1 MPISGDPA
9 NPNLPTSE
17 EREMYLKKIHE
28 WRELGFDTENLEEL
42 LDSDFGEFKRKRL
55 QILKSQV
62 GSKEEIL
69 AEARRA
75 PAAPERE
82 VSAPGPEP
90 LPPAA
95 EPAPKEALML
105 LGEPVEVEEPEVAP
119 KKKEEAVI
127 HVGKPVR
134 LPTRK
139 ARRKRAADRELEAA
153 AVEPMEVEGFEE
165 GKDVKFK
172 IMDLKEGDVK
182 RDEEE
187 EEEAEELEEEEEEEA
202 KPRPKRRKRPRK
214 EEKRS
219 NRGVAVLI
227 IIIIVIIASISSYY
241 YFILRGD
248 GDGDGTEPDPG
259 LDAIITV
266 QPAFTDYNAGE
277 IIIFDAIDSEGD
289 IDNYTWKID
298 NDLIVIDGSLY
309 ERKVTGYFS
318 PNENIDKMYT
328 ATLTIKKG
336 TYEDSDSIDITI
348 KPLSIGLTSER
359 LDDYGEYDVNGLFNL
374 TNPNGIISFKTE
386 IEYTG
391 QEATIIINDIHM
403 IFNTLELEPM
413 STTLKDAP
421 NIEDGFWQ
429 KHSTYKRETKQNL
442 ELSGKVEGSI
452 SYEDLGEST
461 LKADIDG
468 TMYSEDEAYTD
479 YKTLNTIKTYV
490 VNDIDLTISVTSLGI
505 PIEFPMTSH
514 NELRSYPDLRKEPQ
528 RFRIEDLS
536 DEPIE
541 LGHTDAVE
549 YGDIIYI
556 WNAESVEFVY
566 NRPAIKV
573 NLTLDSSTMARN
585 NLDEFFM
592 NVWVAEDVSFP
603 VRTYIYIESTSEG
616 NTTTLIHKSVMK
628 DYSAGSAVI
637 PDSCDASAPG
647 GGHYYSK
654 VPNKDYEN
662 NTDWEY
668 LPSKGQGTNSFNAY
682 PPEQAIQYAESD
694 AGFIA
699 YKNSHPNLYVVNGYC
714 SGTGERDIQDLFWNL
729 TFGEEGSKEGFN
741 ILVDKSGVLEST
753 EFSIDVPP
761 NSTRDFDPILTFA
774 SSEQILVDLTDTEI
788 DENVFN
794 NQDEVDFSNVSY
806 GIRANVAYPTIDI
819 TSIQV
824 LERSKYAFYI
834 QNPTKGYTLALDA
847 ETGQLLFTLKSSSS
861 GYEFLP

>member
-28 WRELGFDTENLEEL
+28 WRELGFDTENLEDL

-62 GSKEEIL
+62 GTKDEIL

-75 PAAPERE
+75 PAAP
-82 VSAPGPEP
+82 GPEP
-90 LPPAA
+90 TPPAA
-95 EPAPKEALML
+95 EPAPKESLML
-105 LGEPVEVEEPEVAP
+105 LGEPVEIEEPEVAP

-153 AVEPMEVEGFEE
+153 AVEPMEVEGIEE

-187 EEEAEELEEEEEEEA
+187 LEEEEEEEFEEEEEEA

-219 NRGVAVLI
+219 NSGVAVLI

-248 GDGDGTEPDPG
+248 GDGDGTESDPG

-289 IDNYTWKID
+289 IDDHLWKMD
-298 NDLIVIDGSLY
+298 NDFKIIEGALE

-318 PNENIDKMYT
+318 PSESTEKNYT
-328 ATLTIKKG
+328 VTLTIKKG
-336 TYEDSDSIDITI
+336 TFEDSDSIDVTVM
-348 KPLSIGLTSER
+348 PLSIGLTSER
-359 LDDYGEYDVNGLFNL
+359 LDDYGEYDVDGFFDL
-374 TNPNGIISFKTE
+374 TNPDGIVSFKTE
-386 IEYTG
+386 YEGEEITL
-391 QEATIIINDIHM
+391 IIRDIH
-403 IFNTLELEPM
+403 IDFNTQELDPM
-413 STTLKDAP
+413 NTQLKDAP

-429 KHSTYKRETKQNL
+429 KHSTYKRETNQNL
-442 ELSGKVEGSI
+442 ELSGEVKGTATHPIFPEP
-452 SYEDLGEST
+452 YEFT
-461 LKADIDG
+461 ANIDG
-468 TMYSEDEAYTD
+468 NMDSADEAYTD

-490 VNDIDLTISVTSLGI
+490 VNDIDLTISIANI
-505 PIEFPMTSH
+505 PIIGTIDMPMTSH

-536 DEPIE
+536 TEPIE

-556 WNAESVEFVY
+556 WNAESVDFVY
-566 NRPAIKV
+566 NNPAIKV

-603 VRTYIYIESTSEG
+603 VRTYIYIESTLEG

-637 PDSCDASAPG
+637 PDSCAASAPG
-647 GGHYYSK
+647 GSHYYFK
-654 VPNKDYEN
+654 VPNKEYQN

-668 LPSKGQGTNSFNAY
+668 LPSEGQGTNSFNAY
-682 PPEQAIQYAESD
+682 PPEQAIQHAESD

-699 YKNSHPNLYVVNGYC
+699 YKNNHPDLYVVNGYC
-714 SGTGERDIQDLFWNL
+714 SGTGERGIQDLFWNL
-729 TFGEEGSKEGFN
+729 TFGEEGGKDGFN
-741 ILVDKSGVLEST
+741 ILVDKNGVLEST
-753 EFSIDVPP
+753 ELRIDAPP
-761 NSTRDFDPILTFA
+761 NSTREFDPILTFA

-788 DENVFN
+788 DDSVFN

-824 LERSKYAFYI
+824 FERSKYAFYI
-834 QNPTKGYTLALDA
+834 QNPSKGYTLALDA